1 MFHLAKNPE
10 EEFLSNLSVLSAKWS
25 ICSVGTELRTIPS
38 CPCRCSPIIFLFC
51 LKWQD
56 LLFISVILK
65 CDWHDEQEAALR
77 LCKKLNC
84 TVTQNKK
91 SAVDYI

>member
-10 EEFLSNLSVLSAKWS
+10 DEFLSNLSVLSAKWS
-25 ICSVGTELRTIPS
+25 ICSVGSELRTIPS

-56 LLFISVILK
+56 LFISVILK
-65 CDWHDEQEAALR
+65 YYWHDEQEAALR
-77 LCKKLNC
+77 VCEKLNR
-84 TVTQNKK
+84 TVTQNRK
-91 SAVDYI
+91 STIDYI